1 MYDNIDIEELRE
13 QYFRT
18 IIYLNDEQEILN
30 ALPKSDYIAFF
41 PVMDG
46 VLEKIDNYMVEL
58 KEMLSGENDKDV
70 LAYINENLESTIFK
84 KNICLSRMKEAHL
97 DVNILNDSK
106 KCLAKNLVFAT
117 SDGGNVYLD
126 KDLKIIPFEYY
137 SVVLESLEMLE
148 RGEAKFKPFVGNE
161 KLNGILEITPFKIRI
176 MFKNLDK
183 DTVFVI
189 MARVK
194 KSNNSGKDRE
204 EPIRRNQKTINEFCA
219 IKEQIKDPVMKKN
232 IINVNREIKNNIFSK
247 LKNDGRG
254 GRK

>member
-1 MYDNIDIEELRE
+1 
-13 QYFRT
+13 
-18 IIYLNDEQEILN
+18 
-30 ALPKSDYIAFF
+30 
-41 PVMDG
+41 
-46 VLEKIDNYMVEL
+46 
-58 KEMLSGENDKDV
+58 
-70 LAYINENLESTIFK
+70 
-84 KNICLSRMKEAHL
+84 
-97 DVNILNDSK
+97 
-106 KCLAKNLVFAT
+106 
-117 SDGGNVYLD
+117 
-126 KDLKIIPFEYY
+126 
-137 SVVLESLEMLE
+137 MLE

-232 IINVNREIKNNIFSK
+232 IIDVNREIKNNIFSK